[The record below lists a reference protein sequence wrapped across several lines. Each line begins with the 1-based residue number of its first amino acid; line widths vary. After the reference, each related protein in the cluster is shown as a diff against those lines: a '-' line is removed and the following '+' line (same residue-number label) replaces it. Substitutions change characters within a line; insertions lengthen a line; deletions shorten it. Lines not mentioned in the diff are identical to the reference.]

1 MNTTIPPS
9 GPTGPQT
16 ATSGGKPAAAGDVG
30 AGATGR
36 ATAAPVQAGDHVQLT
51 QSARAIDAAAR
62 GTDAPVDAKHVVRI
76 RQAIADGTYKVDAQR
91 VADRLID
98 LERQIG

>member
-9 GPTGPQT
+9 GATGPQSGT
-16 ATSGGKPAAAGDVG
+16 TSTKPAAGDPG
-30 AGATGR
+30 AGAAGR
-36 ATAAPVQAGDHVQLT
+36 AAATPVQAGDHVQLT
-51 QSARAIDAAAR
+51 ESARAIDAAAR
-62 GTDAPVDAKHVVRI
+62 GTDAPVDARHVARI
-76 RQAIADGTYKVDAQR
+76 RQALADGTYKVDAQR

>member
-9 GPTGPQT
+9 SPSGPQAGT
-16 ATSGGKPAAAGDVG
+16 PGSKPAAAGDVG
-30 AGATGR
+30 PGATGR
-36 ATAAPVQAGDHVQLT
+36 ASATPVPAGDHVQLT

-62 GTDAPVDAKHVVRI
+62 GTDAPVDAKHVARI

>member
-9 GPTGPQT
+9 GSTGPQ
-16 ATSGGKPAAAGDVG
+16 AGTSGSKPAAAGDVG
-30 AGATGR
+30 AGAGR
-36 ATAAPVQAGDHVQLT
+36 AMATPVRAEDHVQLT

-62 GTDAPVDAKHVVRI
+62 GTDAPVDAKHVARI

>member
-9 GPTGPQT
+9 GATGPKT
-16 ATSGGKPAAAGDVG
+16 TTTKPAAGDTG
-30 AGATGR
+30 AGAAGR
-36 ATAAPVQAGDHVQLT
+36 ATPTPAQAGDHVQLT
-51 QSARAIDAAAR
+51 ESARAIDAAAR
-62 GTDAPVDAKHVVRI
+62 GTDAPVDARHVARI
-76 RQAIADGTYKVDAQR
+76 RQSIADGTYKVDAQR